1 MAIGLDEYSIYVLAQ
16 IGKKQGY
23 LYIEDILFELKDAKL
38 TQEQSDAIIAV
49 FTDMGISVTK
59 KEEED
64 CIDIEDKAF
73 ENILDD
79 TDNEDDFI
87 DDEIELPVNESIT
100 SNNMKIYLNE
110 ISKIPLLSPEE
121 EYELAKQCANG
132 DEYAKNHL
140 IISNMRLVVD
150 VAKKYQGRGVPISD
164 LISSGYF
171 GLKRAIEKFDYTKG
185 NKLSTYATWWIR
197 QSVNRAIGDTG
208 RNIRVPIHI
217 QEMLA
222 KYKRASFDL
231 WQQLG
236 REPSESDIAEYL
248 GIPLAKINEIRQ
260 HSVGTI
266 SINDGFGD
274 DDNEVGEYITA
285 ASKESPDNLMRQI
298 DLKKAI
304 EEALS
309 SLTKREAEVLRLKY
323 GLIDGKVRTLEQ
335 TGEMFNITRERVR
348 QIESKALRKL
358 RHPSKSIHLKEYLN
372 DSN

>member
-1 MAIGLDEYSIYVLAQ
+1 MALGLDEYSIYVLAQ

-38 TQEQSDAIIAV
+38 TQEQSDAIVSV
-49 FTDMGISVTK
+49 FTDMGISVGK

-64 CIDIEDKAF
+64 CIEIEDKTI
-73 ENILDD
+73 ENVLED
-79 TDNEDDFI
+79 TEEEEEFI
-87 DDEIELPVNESIT
+87 DEVEVPVNESIT

-110 ISKIPLLSPEE
+110 ISRVPLLSPEE

-150 VAKKYQGRGVPISD
+150 VAKKYQGRGVPIND

-171 GLKRAIEKFDYTKG
+171 GLRRAIEKFDYTKG

-217 QEMLA
+217 QEMLG

-236 REPSESDIAEYL
+236 REPSEKDIAEHL
-248 GIPLAKINEIRQ
+248 GIPLSKIKEIRQ
-260 HSVGTI
+260 HSVGTVSI
-266 SINDGFGD
+266 SEKIGG
-274 DDNEVGEYITA
+274 DDNEMEDYITV
-285 ASKESPDNLMRQI
+285 ASKESPDNLMRQM
-298 DLKKAI
+298 DMKKAI

-335 TGEMFNITRERVR
+335 TGEIFNITRERVR

-358 RHPSKSIHLKEYLN
+358 RHPSKSIHLKEYLSDN
-372 DSN
+372 N

>member
-1 MAIGLDEYSIYVLAQ
+1 MAIGLDEYSIYVLTQ

-23 LYIEDILFELKDAKL
+23 LYKEDILFELKDANL
-38 TQEQSDAIIAV
+38 TQEQSEAIIAV
-49 FTDMGISVTK
+49 FTDMGISVTT

-64 CIDIEDKAF
+64 CIDIKEDTI
-73 ENILDD
+73 ENL
-79 TDNEDDFI
+79 I
-87 DDEIELPVNESIT
+87 DDVDSENFIEDEVDVPVNESIT
-100 SNNMKIYLNE
+100 NNNMKIYLNE

-121 EYELAKQCANG
+121 EYELAKQSANG

-140 IISNMRLVVD
+140 IVSNMRLVVD
-150 VAKKYQGRGVPISD
+150 VAKKYQGRGVAISD

-208 RNIRVPIHI
+208 RNIRIPIHI

-231 WQQLG
+231 WQEYG
-236 REPSESDIAEYL
+236 REPSEAEIAKYL
-248 GIPLAKINEIRQ
+248 EIPLSKIKEIRQ
-260 HSVGTI
+260 YSIGTI
-266 SINDGFGD
+266 SINDKIGG
-274 DDNEVGEYITA
+274 DDNEMEDYIA
-285 ASKESPDNLMRQI
+285 VASKESPDRVMRQM
-298 DLKKAI
+298 DLKAAM

-309 SLTKREAEVLRLKY
+309 TLTKREAEVLRLKY

-335 TGEMFNITRERVR
+335 TGDMFNITRERVR

-358 RHPSKSIHLKEYLN
+358 RHPSKSIHLKEFIG
-372 DSN
+372 DSE

>member
-1 MAIGLDEYSIYVLAQ
+1 MAVGLDEYSIYVLAQ

-38 TQEQSDAIIAV
+38 TQEQSDAIAAV
-49 FTDMGISVTK
+49 FTDMGITVAK
-59 KEEED
+59 KEDED
-64 CIDIEDKAF
+64 CIDIEDKAL
-73 ENILDD
+73 ETALEEVEEE
-79 TDNEDDFI
+79 DNFI
-87 DDEIELPVNESIT
+87 DDVELPANESVT

-121 EYELAKQCANG
+121 EYELAKQSANG
-132 DEYAKNHL
+132 DIHAKNHL

-171 GLKRAIEKFDYTKG
+171 GLKRAVEKFDYTKG

-222 KYKRASFDL
+222 KYKKASFDL

-236 REPSESDIAEYL
+236 REPSEKDIAEYL
-248 GIPLAKINEIRQ
+248 GIPLSKIKEIRA

-266 SINDGFGD
+266 SINETLGS
-274 DDNEVGEYITA
+274 DDNEMEEYIAVT
-285 ASKESPDNLMRQI
+285 SKESPENMMRQM
-298 DLKKAI
+298 DLKQAI

-309 SLTKREAEVLRLKY
+309 SLTKREAEVIRLKY

-372 DSN
+372 DGE

>member
-1 MAIGLDEYSIYVLAQ
+1 MTATLDEYSIYVLAQ

-23 LYIEDILFELKDAKL
+23 LYAEDILFELKDIKL

-59 KEEED
+59 KSEED
-64 CIDIEDKAF
+64 CIDIKDSVVEEAI
-73 ENILDD
+73 ENSEE
-79 TDNEDDFI
+79 EDDSYLE
-87 DDEIELPVNESIT
+87 DEGEFPANESIT
-100 SNNMKIYLNE
+100 GNNIKIYLNE

-121 EYELAKQCANG
+121 EYELAKQSANG

-140 IISNMRLVVD
+140 IVSNMRLVVD
-150 VAKKYQGRGVPISD
+150 VAKKYQGRGVPILD
-164 LISSGYF
+164 LISSGVF
-171 GLKRAIEKFDYTKG
+171 GLTRAVEKFDYTKG

-217 QEMLA
+217 QEMLT

-231 WQQLG
+231 WQKLG
-236 REPSESDIAEYL
+236 REPNDADIAEYL
-248 GIPLAKINEIRQ
+248 DIPLTKIKEIRQ
-260 HSVGTI
+260 YSLGTI
-266 SINDGFGD
+266 SITGGD
-274 DDNEVGEYITA
+274 DNDMDEYITV
-285 ASKESPDNLMRQI
+285 ASRETPDNILRKMDLRNAI
-298 DLKKAI
+298 DEVLNT
-304 EEALS
+304 
-309 SLTKREAEVLRLKY
+309 LTKRESEVIRLKY

-358 RHPSKSIHLKEYLN
+358 RHPSNSFYLKEYLE
-372 DSN
+372 DEF

>member
-1 MAIGLDEYSIYVLAQ
+1 MTLSLDEYSIYLLVQ
-16 IGKKQGY
+16 VGKKQGY
-23 LYIEDILFELKDAKL
+23 LYLEDILFELKDVNL
-38 TQEQSDAIIAV
+38 TQEQTDAIISI
-49 FTDMGISVTK
+49 FTDMGISVGK
-59 KEEED
+59 KEDED
-64 CIDIEDKAF
+64 CIDIEDKTI
-73 ENILDD
+73 ESSI
-79 TDNEDDFI
+79 EDYKDEDSYI
-87 DDEIELPVNESIT
+87 DDIDISANESIT
-100 SNNMKIYLNE
+100 SNNMKLYLNE
-110 ISKIPLLSPEE
+110 ISKTPLLSPEE

-140 IISNMRLVVD
+140 IVSNMRLVVD

-217 QEMLA
+217 QEMLG
-222 KYKRASFDL
+222 KYKKASFDL

-236 REPSESDIAEYL
+236 REPNDDDIAEYL
-248 GIPLAKINEIRQ
+248 GIPVSKIKEIRQ
-260 HSVGTI
+260 QSIGTI
-266 SINDGFGD
+266 SMSETRGS
-274 DDNEVGEYITA
+274 DDNEMEEYIGVV
-285 ASKESPDNLMRQI
+285 SNESPDNVLRQM
-298 DLKKAI
+298 DMKKAI

-309 SLTKREAEVLRLKY
+309 SLTKREAEVIKLKY
-323 GLIDGKVRTLEQ
+323 GLIDGKIRTLEQ

-358 RHPSKSIHLKEYLN
+358 RHPSKSIYLKEYLS
-372 DSN
+372 DD

>member
-73 ENILDD
+73 ENIIDD

-236 REPSESDIAEYL
+236 REPSENDIAEYL
-248 GIPLAKINEIRQ
+248 GIPIAKINEIRQ

-358 RHPSKSIHLKEYLN
+358 RHPSKSIHLKEYIN
-372 DSN
+372 DGN

>member
-38 TQEQSDAIIAV
+38 TQEQSDAIVAV

-64 CIDIEDKAF
+64 CIDIEDKAI
-73 ENILDD
+73 ENAID
-79 TDNEDDFI
+79 EDDDNFI
-87 DDEIELPVNESIT
+87 DDDIELPSNESIT
-100 SNNMKIYLNE
+100 SNNMKIYLSE

-121 EYELAKQCANG
+121 EYELAKQSANG

-236 REPSESDIAEYL
+236 REPSESDIAEHL
-248 GIPLAKINEIRQ
+248 GIPLAKIKEIRQ

-285 ASKESPDNLMRQI
+285 ASKESPDNLIRQM
-298 DLKKAI
+298 DMKKAI

-358 RHPSKSIHLKEYLN
+358 RHPSKSIHLKEYLYDGN
-372 DSN
+372 

>member
-1 MAIGLDEYSIYVLAQ
+1 MSIKLDEYSVYILAQ
-16 IGKKQGY
+16 VGKKQGY
-23 LYIEDILFELKDAKL
+23 LYTEDIEFEFKDLNL
-38 TQEQSDAIIAV
+38 TQEQLDAVIAV
-49 FTDMGISVTK
+49 FTGMGISIGK
-59 KEEED
+59 KEEEL
-64 CIDIEDKAF
+64 EDKIDDNSF
-73 ENILDD
+73 ENCLDD
-79 TDNEDDFI
+79 TDEDIFEEESEIPKNEG
-87 DDEIELPVNESIT
+87 IT
-100 SNNMKIYLNE
+100 SNNLKIYLNE

-140 IISNMRLVVD
+140 IVSNMRLVVD

-197 QSVNRAIGDTG
+197 QSVNRTIGDTG

-231 WQQLG
+231 FQELG
-236 REPSESDIAEYL
+236 KEPTEEEISNHL
-248 GIPLAKINEIRQ
+248 GIPVNKIREIRQ
-260 HSVGTI
+260 YTVGTI
-266 SINDGFGD
+266 SMSDRMGN
-274 DDNEVGEYITA
+274 DDNEMEEYIA
-285 ASKESPDNLMRQI
+285 VVSKESPENVMRQM

-304 EEALS
+304 EEALG
-309 SLTKREAEVLRLKY
+309 SLTTREADVLRLKY
-323 GLIDGKVRTLEQ
+323 GLIDGRARTLEQ
-335 TGEMFNITRERVR
+335 TGEIFNITRERVR

-358 RHPSKSIHLKEYLN
+358 RHPSKSMHLKEYLS
-372 DSN
+372 DDF